1 MRGLTYKYGLHTPQM
16 STEIIQAL
24 EYLYEDDID
33 IIDISYG
40 NDECDSIQIQD
51 KKGNDLFDVYLPN
64 AVIES
69 DECDV
74 WTHYGIREI
83 ESQEFIEKDGTYLF
97 TFEDIKKHIE
107 DYIFEILTTC
117 RNGNLIKDCDCC

>member
-1 MRGLTYKYGLHTPQM
+1 MRDRNYKYGLHTPQM

-51 KKGNDLFDVYLPN
+51 KKGNALFDVYFPN
-64 AVIES
+64 AVIETN
-69 DECDV
+69 ECDV
-74 WTHYGIREI
+74 FTHYGIREI
-83 ESQEFIEKDGTYLF
+83 ESQEFIEKDDKCLF
-97 TFEDIKKHIE
+97 TFEDVKKHIE
-107 DYIFEILTTC
+107 EHIS
-117 RNGNLIKDCDCC
+117 